1 MNFSMSKLKAFAD
14 DKINV
19 TYMIISVFN
28 RAENTVGKGE
38 NSGYQHFFLFPHFEK
53 ASFPGTSKGV
63 TVWEWVNYTDK
74 G

>member
-1 MNFSMSKLKAFAD
+1 
-14 DKINV
+14 
-19 TYMIISVFN
+19 MIISVFN